1 MTQTIARIVL
11 SRYVRALAF
20 IAAGL
25 CIAPSALAAS
35 NSPGD
40 SAQAN
45 ATTFT
50 FGGTAYLHR
59 WSKNGQ
65 NEFTPPNDK
74 DLDRWRDM
82 VTINVNEAVRN
93 GDQLAALANSIL
105 ANYQKHGK
113 IVRTDSKPRT
123 PQRPAEHLIVAI
135 LGNATLLE
143 AVFARLVLMD
153 GIGMVAV
160 YSHRVYGKEAAGPI
174 GEWMQANGPTIEKNL
189 MTWDKIPS
197 PAALKRLPQGS

>member
-1 MTQTIARIVL
+1 MPQTNRRIVL
-11 SRYVRALAF
+11 SRAAHTLAV
-20 IAAGL
+20 IAAGF
-25 CIAPSALAAS
+25 CIAHSARAAS
-35 NSPGD
+35 NFPTD
-40 SAQAN
+40 SAQADA
-45 ATTFT
+45 ATLT
-50 FGGTAYLHR
+50 FGGTVYLHR

-65 NEFTPPNDK
+65 NEFTPSNDK

-105 ANYQKHGK
+105 VNYEKHGK

-143 AVFARLVLMD
+143 AVFARIVLID
-153 GIGMVAV
+153 GVGMVAV
-160 YSHRVYGKEAAGPI
+160 YSHRVYGREAAGPI
-174 GEWMQANGPTIEKNL
+174 GEWMQTNGPAIEKNL
-189 MTWDKIPS
+189 MTWDKIPA
-197 PAALKRLPQGS
+197 PAALKRLPQSS

>member
-1 MTQTIARIVL
+1 MKTGRSIVAQ
-11 SRYVRALAF
+11 ALPVAT
-20 IAAGL
+20 AGL
-25 CIAPSALAAS
+25 CIAYGAVAAS
-35 NSPGD
+35 NSPVD
-40 SAQAN
+40 PAQAD
-45 ATTFT
+45 ASTLT
-50 FGGTAYLHR
+50 FGGTVYMHR

-113 IVRTDSKPRT
+113 IVRNDSKPRT

-143 AVFARLVLMD
+143 AVFARIVLTD
-153 GIGMVAV
+153 GVGTVAV
-160 YSHRVYGKEAAGPI
+160 YSHRVYGGEAAGPI
-174 GEWMQANGPTIEKNL
+174 GDWMQTNGPTIEKNL

-197 PAALKRLPQGS
+197 PAVLRRLPQSP